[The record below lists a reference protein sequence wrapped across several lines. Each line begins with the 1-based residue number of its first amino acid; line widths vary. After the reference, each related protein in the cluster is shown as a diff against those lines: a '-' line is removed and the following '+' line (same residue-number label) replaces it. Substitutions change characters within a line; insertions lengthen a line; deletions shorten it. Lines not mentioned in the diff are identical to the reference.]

1 MNSRFLSKLAREV
14 LERNAVKKAI
24 SIKKT
29 KSPPR
34 QKTPPPPPRKTKS
47 PPPRDL
53 VKNPYSKVE
62 LDAIEQ
68 NRKRR
73 EIAAKIEIK
82 REELRVLY
90 EQLERFLRA
99 VEVKKA
105 GSKSLSSF

>member
-62 LDAIEQ
+62 LDA
-68 NRKRR
+68 
-73 EIAAKIEIK
+73 
-82 REELRVLY
+82 
-90 EQLERFLRA
+90 
-99 VEVKKA
+99 
-105 GSKSLSSF
+105 